1 MAEKFTFEIEASSSG
16 AENSLKELGKSL
28 EEGKQAAEAFSHIL
42 DGDLAEAL
50 GSVTELGK
58 TLGLTME
65 LAFPVGE
72 VIAFVQVIAEVADKL
87 SKLVADTFIYT
98 DEQKQ
103 MDAQVRSSNQVIA
116 GYAAQIKALDDA
128 YAKMGKTASQQTAID
143 LQKLQAEFDKTDEDV
158 NRLTR
163 ELAEAREKAADP
175 NLFNARAY
183 SLDLPRLNNELGAAQ
198 QKRILL
204 QDQLRNLT
212 EQFRE
217 QQNAE
222 FLAMA
227 QAEVQGRERVREAA
241 VNAEKAKWDRIR
253 ELTHTSV
260 EQNVAAETGFENRL
274 YQIKLDALAAQRD
287 LLKLDPY
294 RNTAQIT
301 TLNREIQA
309 LYQDHQAALTRIQIE
324 GDRERKRQQDQENQ
338 QRAQE
343 VQQILKD
350 AKAENDAKLK
360 ELDERQK
367 AIFTELDGEMAHEEA
382 LGELKK
388 KAIDFD
394 LQMGRISQ
402 KEHDKRLEE
411 EIQAETAAAIE
422 ILRVK
427 QSWYDKDSKEYAQLE
442 NQIQKLHDK
451 TALEIQKIDQST
463 ALKQQKIWQDAA
475 KGMSSAITGALNSW
489 IQGSQTLSQAWT
501 KMAEDMAMKFI
512 QGLEKQMLAFIQA
525 SITKNAIGK
534 ADSEKDSLR
543 NAIDA
548 AGKSYHWAA
557 AWGGPPAGAIAA
569 ALAFSAVEAFG
580 SAEGGQYLVPGDQ
593 LTMLHRNEMVLPAG
607 VADRMRGVI
616 DGGGG
621 GGVSVLV
628 NHSVNAVDADSF
640 RTHIRR
646 HANMI
651 GSEVARVLKRKAI
664 S

>member
-1 MAEKFTFEIEASSSG
+1 MAEKFSFEIEANSSE
-16 AENSLKELGKSL
+16 AEKALKEMSKSL
-28 EEGKQAAEAFSHIL
+28 EEGKQGAEAFSHIL

-50 GSVTELGK
+50 KSVTELGK
-58 TLGLTME
+58 SLGLSME
-65 LAFPVGE
+65 LAFGVGE

-98 DEQKQ
+98 DEQKKL
-103 MDAQVRSSNQVIA
+103 DAQIRSSNQIIA
-116 GYAAQIKALDDA
+116 GYAAQIKTLDDA
-128 YAKMGKTASQQTAID
+128 YEKMGKTASQQTAID
-143 LQKLQAEFDKTDEDV
+143 IQKLQTQLDDASRDV
-158 NRLTR
+158 NKLTGD
-163 ELAEAREKAADP
+163 LNEAREKAADP

-183 SLDLPRLNNELGAAQ
+183 FLDLPRLNNDLGVAQ
-198 QKRILL
+198 QKRKLL
-204 QDQLRNLT
+204 LDEMRNLT

-227 QAEVQGRERVREAA
+227 QAEIQGRERVQEAV

-260 EQNVAAETGFENRL
+260 DQNVAAETGFENRL
-274 YQIKLDALAAQRD
+274 YRVKRNALTAQRD

-301 TLNREIQA
+301 TLNREIEA
-309 LYQDHQAALTRIQIE
+309 LYQDHQAALTRIQTE
-324 GDRERKRQQDQENQ
+324 GDRERKKEEDAEKQERARQAEE
-338 QRAQE
+338 A
-343 VQQILKD
+343 LKA
-350 AKAENDAKLK
+350 AKAENDARIKA
-360 ELDERQK
+360 LDEQQK
-367 AIFTELDGEMAHEEA
+367 RMFTELDGEMAHQEA
-382 LGELKK
+382 LGELKR

-402 KEHDKRLEE
+402 KEHDKRLKA
-411 EIQAETAAAIE
+411 EIDAEAEAAVK
-422 ILRVK
+422 ILRIK
-427 QSWYDKDSKEYAQLE
+427 QAAYKIDSQEYAQLE
-442 NQIQKLHDK
+442 NQIQKIHDK
-451 TALEIQKIDQST
+451 AALEVQKVDQTT

-475 KGMSSAITGALNSW
+475 KGMSSAITGALDSW

-501 KMAEDMAMKFI
+501 KMADDMAMKFI
-512 QGLEKQMLAFIQA
+512 QGLEKQMLAFIEA
-525 SITKNAIGK
+525 AITRDAIGK
-534 ADSEKDSLR
+534 AESEKESLR

-548 AGKSYHWAA
+548 GGKAYKWAA

-569 ALAFSAVEAFG
+569 AIAFSAVEAFG
-580 SAEGGQYLVPGDQ
+580 SAAGGQYMVPSEQ

-616 DGGGG
+616 EGGGG
-621 GGVSVLV
+621 GGISVIV

-651 GSEVARVLKRKAI
+651 GNEVARALKRKAV